1 MATSAVITGD
11 IVASTRLPKP
21 VLNKLLKKITAVL
34 APYPHEFFRGDSFQ
48 AFIKSADEAYAVLLR
63 LRLEA
68 LVLEAGTAAPA
79 SDIRASIGIGQVR
92 PPVNTIRTATDEA
105 FVLSGR
111 LFEQLR
117 TAHRLLIA
125 TPEKNT
131 VVNTGLHVLASFTD
145 FIFERMTSK
154 QAAVVKELLQQK
166 TQVEVAKTLK
176 KSQAT
181 IHQHAQAAGWPA
193 LEKLTAD
200 YKRLIGAIT
209 L

>member
-21 VLNKLLKKITAVL
+21 ILNKLLKKLAAL
-34 APYPHEFFRGDSFQ
+34 MAPYPHEFFRGDSFQ
-48 AFIKSADEAYAVLLR
+48 VYLKSAGDAYLLLLK
-63 LRLEA
+63 LRVAALKLETDS
-68 LVLEAGTAAPA
+68 VTPA
-79 SDIRASIGIGQVR
+79 SDIRAAIGIGHVKT
-92 PPVNTIRTATDEA
+92 PVYTIRTVTDEA

-111 LFEQLR
+111 LFEQLK

-125 TPEKNT
+125 APEKQA
-131 VVNTGLHVLASFTD
+131 VVNTGLHVIAGFTD
-145 FIFERMTSK
+145 FIFERMTLK
-154 QAAVVKELLQQK
+154 QAAVVNELLSQK
-166 TQVEVAKTLK
+166 TQMETAKALK

-193 LEKLTAD
+193 LESLAAD
-200 YKRLIGAIT
+200 YQTLISAII